1 MWPGGRDEIQPSKH
15 KFCRCRLI
23 NGTLVHKTGKMLQ
36 PTSLLRNFL
45 FFFCR
50 LVLEESVKVT
60 FLCRVEALH
69 NKVNLKLVFE
79 ARSRLGSKTC
89 EISVSM
95 WDAKVQ
101 RDLRVKSGGDC
112 WSRPDQR
119 NQAREWGE
127 REYKGWGQILLPGEL
142 PHLKHAEATGATEMC
157 E

>member
-1 MWPGGRDEIQPSKH
+1 MKSSLQSTSSADASSLTVLLSTRQGRCYSP
-15 KFCRCRLI
+15 
-23 NGTLVHKTGKMLQ
+23 
-36 PTSLLRNFL
+36 LLSQGI
-45 FFFCR
+45 FFFFFFGH

-60 FLCRVEALH
+60 FPCRMEALH

-89 EISVSM
+89 EISMSM

-101 RDLRVKSGGDC
+101 RDLRVKSGGAY

-119 NQAREWGE
+119 NQAGEWGE
-127 REYKGWGQILLPGEL
+127 REHKGWGQILLPGEL
-142 PHLKHAEATGATEMC
+142 PHLKHAEATGATEKMC